1 MEIKN
6 ITGFKYKVVRF
17 FGLKILDL
25 YVIRKFLSS
34 FFLAIALILSIVVI
48 FDLSEKIDD
57 FIESDA
63 QLKEILLEY
72 YLNFIPYFAVLFSS
86 LFAFIAVIYFT
97 SRMAYNTEIIAILN
111 SGMSFRRLLLPYL
124 ISATLIAG
132 LSFYLSDRV
141 IPNANKIKL
150 EFEEE
155 FVRKRPIRFKTKDFH
170 RQIEPG
176 IYVYLQ
182 NYSNVS
188 KVGYNFTIEKFENG
202 ELVSKMFADQI
213 RWDTAVNKWQ
223 ARRYYIRTIDG
234 LNETLEEGKRIDTT
248 LSIHPDD
255 FKMRLNIVETMSLR
269 ELDEFI
275 KKQLMQGETNVTA
288 YQIERQNRL
297 SFPFATFILTLIGVA
312 VSSRKMRG
320 GIGLQIARGRGR
332 WGNGD
337 AGAARGVD
345 QYAESLRRGRA
356 KAPKAV
362 RLCDDVV
369 PVADIELKI
378 PVLQN

>member
-1 MEIKN
+1 MEGKDN
-6 ITGFKYKVVRF
+6 TGFKYKIVRF
-17 FGLKILDL
+17 LGLKMLDV
-25 YVIRKFLSS
+25 YVIRKFLGS
-34 FFLAIALILSIVVI
+34 FFLSIALILSIVVV

-57 FIESDA
+57 FIESGA
-63 QLKEILLEY
+63 KLKVILFDY

-111 SGMSFRRLLLPYL
+111 SGMSFRRLLFPYM
-124 ISATLIAG
+124 ISATFIAL

-141 IPNANKIKL
+141 IPKANKVKL
-150 EFEEE
+150 NFEEQY
-155 FVRKRPIRFKTKDFH
+155 VRRKPIRFKTKDFH

-188 KVGYNFTIEKFENG
+188 KVGYQFTIEKFEDG
-202 ELVSKMFADQI
+202 VLVSKMFADQI
-213 RWDTAVNKWQ
+213 RWDTTNNKWQ

-234 LNETLEEGKRIDTT
+234 LKETLEEGKQIDTT

-255 FKMRLNIVETMSLR
+255 FQMRLTITETMSLK

-275 KKQLMQGETNVTA
+275 KKQQMQGETNITA
-288 YQIERQNRL
+288 YQIERHNRIA
-297 SFPFATFILTLIGVA
+297 FPFTTIILTLIGVA

-320 GIGLQIARGRGR
+320 GIGLQIAIGVVTSFTFILFSQFSKQFAIG
-332 WGNGD
+332 GLLPVM
-337 AGAARGVD
+337 AAVWLPNVFFTFV
-345 QYAESLRRGRA
+345 ALFLLRL
-356 KAPKAV
+356 AP
-362 RLCDDVV
+362 R
-369 PVADIELKI
+369 
-378 PVLQN
+378 